1 MSSITSAA
9 PNSELANALSGAD
22 VATSQKL
29 PATDRWYAKLFSVA
43 VDQTSDNPVVQSII
57 SDSAP
62 PAARMAAARGL
73 LPLTQADLLETL
85 VHLRNDSDAAVSQ
98 AAQATLDE
106 QSPEDILALLKSSD
120 APGSVLGYLA
130 GRNTAGREL
139 HEAIA
144 THANTPDPAIALLA
158 GSTTH
163 GSVIELIALNQQ
175 RLIRAPEIIDAILRN
190 AARTAEAERRARE
203 TQREFFE
210 KERGA
215 RQIAEEL
222 RARGNSAAAEFFE
235 SAELAPLDGELS
247 ADDAWLL
254 AQHLEVSDADI
265 DDSWL
270 AREHLEEMLI
280 EAAEQISANA
290 EAVLNAELLD
300 TGEVAPERISLIR
313 RLMFMTVKDR
323 VKFALKGDREARGI
337 LIRDSNRVVATAVI
351 HNPRINEKEIENIAS
366 MRTVSDEVLRL
377 IGMNRAWTRSY
388 PIIHN
393 LARNPRTPMATAIQI
408 LPRIQ
413 MKDLQTL
420 SENRNISEGVRRQA
434 YRLVQ
439 TRKGK

>member
-1 MSSITSAA
+1 
-9 PNSELANALSGAD
+9 
-22 VATSQKL
+22 
-29 PATDRWYAKLFSVA
+29 
-43 VDQTSDNPVVQSII
+43 
-57 SDSAP
+57 
-62 PAARMAAARGL
+62 
-73 LPLTQADLLETL
+73 
-85 VHLRNDSDAAVSQ
+85 
-98 AAQATLDE
+98 
-106 QSPEDILALLKSSD
+106 
-120 APGSVLGYLA
+120 
-130 GRNTAGREL
+130 
-139 HEAIA
+139 
-144 THANTPDPAIALLA
+144 
-158 GSTTH
+158 
-163 GSVIELIALNQQ
+163 
-175 RLIRAPEIIDAILRN
+175 IIDAVLQN
-190 AARTAEAERRARE
+190 AARTGEAERRAKE

-222 RARGNSAAAEFFE
+222 RARGNHAAAEFFE

-270 AREHLEEMLI
+270 AREGLEELLV
-280 EAAEQISANA
+280 EAAEQISENA
-290 EAVLNAELLD
+290 QAVLNAERRD

-337 LIRDSNRVVATAVI
+337 LIRDSNRIVATAVI
-351 HNPRINEKEIENIAS
+351 HNPRISEKEIENIAS

-393 LARNPRTPMATAIQI
+393 LARNPRTPMATAITI
-408 LPRIQ
+408 LSRIQ
-413 MKDLQTL
+413 MKDLKAL